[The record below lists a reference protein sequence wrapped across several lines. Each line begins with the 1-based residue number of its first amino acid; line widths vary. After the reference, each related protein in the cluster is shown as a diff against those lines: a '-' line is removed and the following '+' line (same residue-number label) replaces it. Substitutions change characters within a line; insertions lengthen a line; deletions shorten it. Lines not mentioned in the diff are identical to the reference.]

1 MDGKRGQGGDD
12 QPAGGDWLARMIRVL
27 EGQAES
33 ALTTMVA
40 DVLTPGDTAGADR
53 KARAV
58 INVAKAVRAIEILR
72 PRPEREPPLRRT
84 DAATAE
90 DSMNE
95 YDDDTVD
102 PAELARARAELERR
116 LDSLQRA
123 VETKRLDGWPLV
135 PSDPRGDGEDAAG
148 GDNAPSD

>member
-1 MDGKRGQGGDD
+1 MDGKRGQGDEDGA
-12 QPAGGDWLARMIRVL
+12 AGVGWLSRMITVL

-40 DVLTPGDTAGADR
+40 DVLTPGDTVGADR

-58 INVAKAVRAIEILR
+58 TNVARAVRAIEILR

-95 YDDDTVD
+95 DDDDSVD
-102 PAELARARAELERR
+102 PAEFARARAELERR
-116 LDSLQRA
+116 LDGLQRA

-135 PSDPRGDGEDAAG
+135 PSDLRGDGDDAAG
-148 GDNAPSD
+148 GDTASPD